1 MISGLV
7 SEKLYTVEEYLALEE
22 KATVKHEYYNGK
34 IIPVPGG
41 SFVQNTIATNIAT
54 ALKIALKGKEKK
66 YFISN
71 SDTKIQIEA
80 LHHFVYPDAVVIS
93 EKPIYYQN
101 RKDIITNPLLVVEVL
116 SDSTE
121 GYDRGLKF
129 EEYCTLA
136 SFEEYVLIAQHQPYV
151 STFYREDVNLWRRT
165 NVQGLHDNIHLPSL
179 DIELALADVYD
190 GIEDIRTV

>member
-1 MISGLV
+1 MIDGLV

-41 SFVQNTIATNIAT
+41 SFIHNTIATNIAT

-66 YFISN
+66 YFVSN

-80 LHHFVYPDAVVIS
+80 LHHFVYPDAVVVS

-121 GYDRGLKF
+121 HYDHGLKF
-129 EEYCTLA
+129 EGYCTLP
-136 SFEEYVLIAQHQPYV
+136 SFQQYVLVAQQQPYV
-151 STFYREDVNLWRRT
+151 STFYREDKDLWRRT
-165 NVQGLHDNIHLPSL
+165 NVQGLHNKIYLPSL
-179 DIELALADVYD
+179 AIELALADVYD
-190 GIEDIRTV
+190 GIEDIRAV